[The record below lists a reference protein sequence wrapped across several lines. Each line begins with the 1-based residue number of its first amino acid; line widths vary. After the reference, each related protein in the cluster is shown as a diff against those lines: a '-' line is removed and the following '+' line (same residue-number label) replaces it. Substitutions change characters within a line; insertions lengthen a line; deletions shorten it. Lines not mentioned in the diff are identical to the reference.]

1 MSQESST
8 RGYDLISDHFTDF
21 ELMDANGDGFVTM
34 AEQDEH
40 YFNKMSERMP
50 GTTRSACASPSGY
63 LIMSSDIDCNH
74 KMSSGE
80 FALRLMEPFEI
91 TLNKRNL
98 DFIASH
104 DPIYQ
109 EINKADFEKQY
120 GIKET
125 KKLFDQY
132 DTNKDGKVSED
143 EIREVDK
150 AMDEANN
157 KPKGLSTG
165 AIIGIVVGAVCLVGL
180 IVGLIVYFSRK
191 NKKEAQKDKNNKN
204 KEKSNG
210 KHLTTRKKT
219 IGHSAQ
225 NNLGSNKKEAQ
236 KDKNNKN
243 KQKSNGN
250 HLTTRKKTIGHSA
263 QNNLNSVN
271 KQKDKKQS
279 VVR

>member
-1 MSQESST
+1 MQQK
-8 RGYDLISDHFTDF
+8 GYEYLSDHFTDF

-34 AEQDEH
+34 AEQDEY
-40 YFNKMSERMP
+40 YFNKLSERMP
-50 GTTRSACASPSGY
+50 GTTRSTCGAPSGY

-74 KMSSGE
+74 KMSLGE
-80 FALRLMEPFEI
+80 FALRLMEPEEI

-104 DPIYQ
+104 GPIYQ

-132 DTNKDGKVSED
+132 DTNKDDKITEE
-143 EIREVDK
+143 EIKEVDK

-157 KPKGLSTG
+157 KPKLSTG
-165 AIIGIVVGAVCLVGL
+165 AIVGIVIGAVCLVGL
-180 IVGLIVYFSRK
+180 IVGLVVYFSRK
-191 NKKEAQKDKNNKN
+191 NKKEAQKDENNKN

-210 KHLTTRKKT
+210 NHIDHEQKQ
-219 IGHSAQ
+219 IGYNTQ
-225 NNLGSNKKEAQ
+225 NNLDS
-236 KDKNNKN
+236 
-243 KQKSNGN
+243 
-250 HLTTRKKTIGHSA
+250 I
-263 QNNLNSVN
+263 N
-271 KQKDKKQS
+271 KQKDKDQS

>member
-1 MSQESST
+1 MQQK
-8 RGYDLISDHFTDF
+8 GYEYLSDHFTDF

-34 AEQDEH
+34 AEQDEY

-50 GTTRSACASPSGY
+50 GTTRSTCGAPSGY

-74 KMSSGE
+74 KMSLGE
-80 FALRLMEPFEI
+80 FALRLMEPEEI

-125 KKLFDQY
+125 KKLFAQY
-132 DTNKDGKVSED
+132 DTNKDDKISED

-157 KPKGLSTG
+157 KPKLSTG
-165 AIIGIVVGAVCLVGL
+165 AIVGIVIGAVCLVGL
-180 IVGLIVYFSRK
+180 IVGLVVYFSRK
-191 NKKEAQKDKNNKN
+191 NKKEAQKDENNKN
-204 KEKSNG
+204 KE
-210 KHLTTRKKT
+210 
-219 IGHSAQ
+219 
-225 NNLGSNKKEAQ
+225 
-236 KDKNNKN
+236 
-243 KQKSNGN
+243 KSNGN

-263 QNNLNSVN
+263 QNNLNSAN
-271 KQKDKKQS
+271 KQKDKEQS
-279 VVR
+279 TVR

>member
-8 RGYDLISDHFTDF
+8 RGYDLISDHFADF

-34 AEQDEH
+34 LESDTYH
-40 YFNKMSERMP
+40 FNKLNEGMP
-50 GTTRSACASPSGY
+50 GATISACGAPSGY
-63 LIMSSDIDCNH
+63 LLMTSDIDCNH
-74 KMSSGE
+74 KMSLGE

-104 DPIYQ
+104 GPIYQ

-165 AIIGIVVGAVCLVGL
+165 AIVGIVIGAVCLVGL
-180 IVGLIVYFSRK
+180 IVGLVVYFSRK

-204 KEKSNG
+204 KE
-210 KHLTTRKKT
+210 
-219 IGHSAQ
+219 
-225 NNLGSNKKEAQ
+225 
-236 KDKNNKN
+236 
-243 KQKSNGN
+243 KSNGN

-279 VVR
+279 AVR